1 MRASMRLTPARS
13 GSSSRCSS
21 AEIVCSR
28 RKGRAAGEAGRAPDG
43 RRRRGRRKQFHRA
56 GVAEGRL
63 TEVRGGERLSCG
75 VEHASGAG
83 QIVAAEAGGGSQD
96 FVGIAWQ
103 RREGIGGEDDPALG
117 AHEAVEEAFAC
128 LAGRQEVEV
137 DEGNG
142 AVAGRQLEPQL
153 SADGLPLVGRA
164 MLGENREVVGG
175 HFAERGAPASE
186 PK

>member
-1 MRASMRLTPARS
+1 MQFGRNRLQPQKKVGQPVKRAELQM
-13 GSSSRCSS
+13 
-21 AEIVCSR
+21 V
-28 RKGRAAGEAGRAPDG
+28 DG
-43 RRRRGRRKQFHRA
+43 VEGVEKQFHRA

-63 TEVRGGERLSCG
+63 TEVRGGERLSRG

-83 QIVAAEAGGGSQD
+83 QIVAAEAGGGPQD

-175 HFAERGAPASE
+175 HFAERGCSGERTEVDDLVGRGASAQ
-186 PK
+186 